1 MPAARKHTD
10 FSPGHAQDKALDRMR
25 QFPVFFTVQDRPVL
39 IAGGGEAAARKLRLL
54 LKARAR
60 VTIVAPDA
68 NDEILDLFEAGD
80 IEWQARAFLPEDLA
94 GAALAYGA
102 TGIDAV
108 DRQVSAAARQAGVPV
123 NVVDRPELSDFI
135 TPAIIDRDPI
145 TVAVSTGGTA
155 PVLARGVKAAIERLL
170 PPNTG
175 RLALFAERFRG
186 AVKTVVPAGRARLRF
201 WDRFFDGPIAAR
213 VLAGDEKGAAED
225 MLAYVNRRGHAE
237 DGIVHIVGAGPGAAD
252 LVTIRAQRLLG
263 QADVIVHDRLIG
275 EGVLDLAR
283 RDADRIDVGK
293 APGRHPVPQDRIND
307 ILIAQARQGKR
318 VVRLK
323 GGDPFVFGRGG
334 EELQALTAAGI
345 RAEVVPGITA
355 ATACA
360 AAASI
365 PLTHRD
371 HASAVTFVTGH
382 QAGDR
387 AHGVDWAALARSGAT
402 LAVYMGVGGAGA
414 IAAELTRH
422 GLADTAVAVIE
433 NGTRPEQRVL
443 TGQVRGLETLV
454 RANEITGP
462 ALIVIGDVAA
472 LADHVRDD
480 VISATGGQVS
490 LAAAV

>member
-1 MPAARKHTD
+1 
-10 FSPGHAQDKALDRMR
+10 MR
-25 QFPVFFTVQDRPVL
+25 QFPIFFTVQDRSVL
-39 IAGGGEAAARKLRLL
+39 IAGGGEAAVRKLRLL
-54 LKARAR
+54 LKAGAR
-60 VTIVAPDA
+60 VTVVAPDA
-68 NDEILDLFEAGD
+68 DDEILDLVEAGD
-80 IEWQARAFLPEDLA
+80 VAWQARAFVAEDLA

-108 DRQVSAAARQAGVPV
+108 DRQVSDAARKAGVPV
-123 NVVDRPELSDFI
+123 NIVDRPELSDFI
-135 TPAIIDRDPI
+135 TPAIIERDAI
-145 TVAVSTGGTA
+145 TVAVSSGGTA

-170 PPNTG
+170 HPNLG

-186 AVKTVVPAGRARLRF
+186 AVKAVVPAGRARLRF
-201 WDRFFDGPIAAR
+201 WDKFFDGPIAAR
-213 VLAGDEKGAAED
+213 VLAGDEAGAAED
-225 MLAYVNRRGHAE
+225 MLSYVNRSSRAE

-252 LVTIRAQRLLG
+252 LMTLRGQRLLE

-275 EGVLDLAR
+275 DGILDLAR

-293 APGRHPVPQDRIND
+293 TPGHHPVPQDNIND

-360 AAASI
+360 AATGI
-365 PLTHRD
+365 PLTHRG
-371 HASAVTFVTGH
+371 HASAVTFVTG
-382 QAGDR
+382 QKGDGK
-387 AHGVDWAALARSGAT
+387 APDVDWAALARSGAT
-402 LAVYMGVGGAGA
+402 LAIYMGVGGAGA
-414 IAAELTRH
+414 ISSDLSRH
-422 GLADTAVAVIE
+422 GLADTPVAVIE
-433 NGTRPEQRVL
+433 NGTRPDQRVF
-443 TGQVRGLETLV
+443 TGQVRGLDALV
-454 RANEITGP
+454 RVNGITGP

-472 LADHVRDD
+472 LAGAVH
-480 VISATGGQVS
+480 GGARQVP